1 VNKTSDNLSDPRAL
15 LRTWFDDAVN
25 AADPML
31 CLPDFL
37 PDVPQNG
44 RTVVIGAGKGSAA
57 MARAFEANWNGPV
70 SGLVVTRYGFSQTC
84 DHIEIIEARHP
95 VPDQAGLEAAKRILA
110 LATSL
115 GPGDLCVALISGGAS
130 ALLTLPAPG
139 IEFADKTEVN
149 RQLLASG
156 APISDIN
163 TVRKHL
169 SAIKGGKLANAVM
182 PARLHTLLISDIP
195 GDNPAMVG
203 SGPTVFDETTVHDAV
218 GILNKFNIDPGK
230 RIRRYL
236 NQEMIKE
243 ASLIK
248 KNDDRITTQMIA
260 TPKDSID
267 AAAKSAMEAGIT
279 PIILGDDI
287 EGEARDLG
295 KEHARLAKSLQSDGQ
310 HKPPFVLLSGGECT
324 VTLKSGGAGGPN
336 GEYALAAA
344 IELGG
349 TDGIYVLACDTD
361 GIDGS
366 EDNAGAFAVPD
377 TLLRAQSLAMN
388 ATEYLTANN
397 SYGFFQKLDD
407 LLITGPTLTNV
418 NDFRAVL
425 VLS

>member
-1 VNKTSDNLSDPRAL
+1 MNKRINTNFDPRAL
-15 LRTWFDDAVN
+15 LRAWFGDAVN

-31 CLPDFL
+31 CLPAFL
-37 PDVPQNG
+37 PDAPKIG

-70 SGLVVTRYGFSQTC
+70 SGLVVTRYGFSQPC
-84 DHIEIIEARHP
+84 DHIEIIEAQHP
-95 VPDQAGLEAAKRILA
+95 VPDQAGLDAAKRILA
-110 LATSL
+110 LANSL
-115 GPGDLCVALISGGAS
+115 GPDDLCVALISGGAS
-130 ALLTLPAPG
+130 ALLTLPADG
-139 IEFADKTEVN
+139 IEFADKIEVN

-169 SAIKGGKLANAVM
+169 SAIKGGRLAKAVM

-203 SGPTVFDETTVHDAV
+203 SGPTIFDETTVHDAV
-218 GILNKFNIDPGK
+218 EILNKFNIDPGD

-236 NQEMIKE
+236 DQEMLKAE
-243 ASLIK
+243 TGVRK
-248 KNDDRITTQMIA
+248 DDERPTAQMIA
-260 TPKDSID
+260 MPKASIE
-267 AAAKSAMEAGIT
+267 AAAKSAMAAGIT
-279 PIILGDDI
+279 PIILGDDL

-295 KEHARLAKSLQSDGQ
+295 KDHAEMAKTFQKDSS
-310 HKPPFVLLSGGECT
+310 HKLPLVLLSGGECT
-324 VTLKSGGAGGPN
+324 VTLKNEGAGGPN

-377 TLLRAQSLAMN
+377 TLLRATALGMDA
-388 ATEYLTANN
+388 AGYLTANN
-397 SYGFFQKLDD
+397 SYGFFKKLDD